1 MKAATILALI
11 PLVAAHGAIIKATA
25 PAGGSGMA
33 LGVDTSTPRDGTRRD
48 PFQADSTRFK
58 GANAATVGQTV
69 GGGENDLEAGTK
81 AIIAETGDQLPQIE
95 AGGQIQL
102 TVHQV
107 NGDGAGPYACMV
119 NSDATAQTWTDIKV
133 TTNVPGDNGRNR
145 VSSLPSPLYT
155 HTHTHIHKMPDNL
168 SQDGATTDFPL
179 NAAIPADQACTGT
192 VAGQE
197 NICLVRCQNP
207 ARAGPFGGVVPVQL
221 ASANN
226 TAAAARRALALAV
239 KRDSLSL
246 TKMRKRSSIEEEAA
260 SLGMSVVELEELRAD
275 GEEI

>member
-33 LGVDTSTPRDGTRRD
+33 LGVDTSTPRDGTKRD

-69 GGGENDLEAGTK
+69 GAGENDLEAGTK

-95 AGGQIQL
+95 AGGQIQM

-119 NSDATAQTWTDIKV
+119 NADGTAQTWTDIKV

-145 VSSLPSPLYT
+145 VSTS
-155 HTHTHIHKMPDNL
+155 IL
-168 SQDGATTDFPL
+168 S
-179 NAAIPADQACTGT
+179 
-192 VAGQE
+192 
-197 NICLVRCQNP
+197 R
-207 ARAGPFGGVVPVQL
+207 
-221 ASANN
+221 
-226 TAAAARRALALAV
+226 
-239 KRDSLSL
+239 
-246 TKMRKRSSIEEEAA
+246 M
-260 SLGMSVVELEELRAD
+260 
-275 GEEI
+275 